1 VRGQLDRE
9 VLRQRVPGR
18 PVYAKVLRET
28 FVAPIRDDE
37 AAVIADAL
45 SRR

>member
-1 VRGQLDRE
+1 MLKRMW
-9 VLRQRVPGR
+9 
-18 PVYAKVLRET
+18 PVYARVLRET
-28 FVAPIRDDE
+28 FVAPIADDE